1 MTVELIT
8 GYSGT
13 PHIGSDDV
21 QHLIAGIVGGG
32 SYALDTGKG
41 LAIAVNS
48 ANSVTIDT
56 GDAIIAG
63 GAHVR
68 VAAAEKLT
76 VTSGAQGVKRNDLV
90 CLRYTKASDNKES
103 AALVVV
109 KGTATSGTP
118 ADPAV
123 NTGSIINGKATVD
136 MPLYRL
142 PISGVSLGTPVKLFS
157 VSPTLASLGDSV
169 SHAKEVVLYD
179 NPSGTNGNVT
189 LKETSAN
196 FEHIDVFAGKLDG
209 YNGGYT
215 SVRLYAPNGK
225 RGTVLVPVY
234 VSNGNVLQLAWA
246 KFLVSGAT
254 IYQEANGAINF
265 DGHGISYFDPGER
278 KTLIYR
284 VVGHRA

>member
-21 QHLIAGIVGGG
+21 QHLLAGIVGGG
-32 SYALDTGKG
+32 SYALDTGKK

-123 NTGSIINGKATVD
+123 NTGSIIDGKATVD

-142 PISGVSLGTPVKLFS
+142 PLDGVSLGTPVKLFN

-169 SHAKEVVLYD
+169 SRDDPITLYGDPNDKTSHVVIQRIGNTCTLKWGVRQPTSDYLIVD
-179 NPSGTNGNVT
+179 KPIPEKLQPANDMYVPACATNGSGYVLNT
-189 LKETSAN
+189 CAYCFISA
-196 FEHIDVFAGKLDG
+196 HDG
-209 YNGGYT
+209 FVGFQVADNTG
-215 SVRLYAPNGK
+215 
-225 RGTVLVPVY
+225 
-234 VSNGNVLQLAWA
+234 
-246 KFLVSGAT
+246 
-254 IYQEANGAINF
+254 EAINRGF
-265 DGHGISYFDPGER
+265 YSWPIG
-278 KTLIYR
+278 
-284 VVGHRA
+284 

>member
-21 QHLIAGIVGGG
+21 QHLLAGIVGGG
-32 SYALDTGKG
+32 SYALDTGKK

-90 CLRYTKASDNKES
+90 CLRYSKASDNKES
-103 AALVVV
+103 ASLVVV

-123 NTGSIINGKATVD
+123 NTGSIIDGKATVD

-169 SHAKEVVLYD
+169 SQTAARVPGRVFVGSVVSTVESSSTASGHEARLFTEEEFTAKFGRPFSASSDYVGAMNADGAASSTYVNSATYFSSGNIWVGVPGGVDGNTIRMNYIVVLGD
-179 NPSGTNGNVT
+179 
-189 LKETSAN
+189 
-196 FEHIDVFAGKLDG
+196 
-209 YNGGYT
+209 
-215 SVRLYAPNGK
+215 
-225 RGTVLVPVY
+225 
-234 VSNGNVLQLAWA
+234 
-246 KFLVSGAT
+246 
-254 IYQEANGAINF
+254 
-265 DGHGISYFDPGER
+265 
-278 KTLIYR
+278 
-284 VVGHRA
+284 

>member
-21 QHLIAGIVGGG
+21 QHLLAGIVGGG
-32 SYALDTGKG
+32 SYALDTGKK

-48 ANSVTIDT
+48 ANSVTVDT

-90 CLRYTKASDNKES
+90 CLRYSKASDNKES
-103 AALVVV
+103 ASLVVV

-123 NTGSIINGKATVD
+123 NTGSIIDGKATVD

-169 SHAKEVVLYD
+169 SQTAARVPGRVFVGSVVSTVESSPTASGHEARLFTENEFIANFGRAFNALKDYVGVMNADGVASNTYVNSATYFSSGNIWVGVPGVTDGSMIRLNYLVVLAD
-179 NPSGTNGNVT
+179 
-189 LKETSAN
+189 
-196 FEHIDVFAGKLDG
+196 
-209 YNGGYT
+209 
-215 SVRLYAPNGK
+215 
-225 RGTVLVPVY
+225 
-234 VSNGNVLQLAWA
+234 
-246 KFLVSGAT
+246 
-254 IYQEANGAINF
+254 
-265 DGHGISYFDPGER
+265 
-278 KTLIYR
+278 
-284 VVGHRA
+284 

>member
-21 QHLIAGIVGGG
+21 QHLLAGIVGGG
-32 SYALDTGKG
+32 SYALDTGKK

-123 NTGSIINGKATVD
+123 NTGSIIDGKATVD

-142 PISGVSLGTPVKLFS
+142 PLNGVSLGTPVKLFS

-169 SHAKEVVLYD
+169 SRSVRFAKIPERAISTSASDAFTMAVSWPVDVSRVVAVFPTYTCSDYSDRVVLSD
-179 NPSGTNGNVT
+179 WNESGVT
-189 LKETSAN
+189 LR
-196 FEHIDVFAGKLDG
+196 AGVDQVISISLF
-209 YNGGYT
+209 
-215 SVRLYAPNGK
+215 VLY
-225 RGTVLVPVY
+225 V
-234 VSNGNVLQLAWA
+234 
-246 KFLVSGAT
+246 
-254 IYQEANGAINF
+254 
-265 DGHGISYFDPGER
+265 
-278 KTLIYR
+278 
-284 VVGHRA
+284 

>member
-21 QHLIAGIVGGG
+21 QHLLAGIVGGG
-32 SYALDTGKG
+32 SYALDTGKK

-48 ANSVTIDT
+48 ANSVTVDT

-90 CLRYTKASDNKES
+90 CLRYTKAIDNKES

-123 NTGSIINGKATVD
+123 NTGSIIDGKATVD

-142 PISGVSLGTPVKLFS
+142 PIDGVSLGTPVKLFS

-169 SHAKEVVLYD
+169 SRSVQAVKIPERAVSTSASHAVTMPVSWPVDVSRVVAVVPTYTCNDYSDRVVLSD
-179 NPSGTNGNVT
+179 WNESGVT
-189 LKETSAN
+189 LR
-196 FEHIDVFAGKLDG
+196 AGADQVISISLF
-209 YNGGYT
+209 
-215 SVRLYAPNGK
+215 VLY
-225 RGTVLVPVY
+225 V
-234 VSNGNVLQLAWA
+234 
-246 KFLVSGAT
+246 
-254 IYQEANGAINF
+254 
-265 DGHGISYFDPGER
+265 
-278 KTLIYR
+278 
-284 VVGHRA
+284 

>member
-32 SYALDTGKG
+32 SYALDTGKK

-48 ANSVTIDT
+48 ANSVTVDT

-123 NTGSIINGKATVD
+123 NTGSVIDGKATVD

-142 PISGVSLGTPVKLFS
+142 PLNGVSLGTPVKLFS

-169 SHAKEVVLYD
+169 SQQQAANKYSTAETDTGRTWVDGKKIYRRVVRLG
-179 NPSGTNGNVT
+179 NFSSGETRKSIGFEYGNLVSAVFLSGSSSESTTGLLPQYESDDDWRAEVT
-189 LKETSAN
+189 LTGTTAIARIGSSYGGCYITGI
-196 FEHIDVFAGKLDG
+196 FE
-209 YNGGYT
+209 YT
-215 SVRLYAPNGK
+215 K
-225 RGTVLVPVY
+225 
-234 VSNGNVLQLAWA
+234 
-246 KFLVSGAT
+246 
-254 IYQEANGAINF
+254 
-265 DGHGISYFDPGER
+265 
-278 KTLIYR
+278 
-284 VVGHRA
+284 

>member
-21 QHLIAGIVGGG
+21 QHLLAGIVGGG
-32 SYALDTGKG
+32 SYALDTGKK

-48 ANSVTIDT
+48 ANSVTVDT

-123 NTGSIINGKATVD
+123 NTGSIIDGKATVD

-142 PISGVSLGTPVKLFS
+142 PLNGVSLGTPVKLFS
-157 VSPTLASLGDSV
+157 VSPTLASLGESV
-169 SHAKEVVLYD
+169 SPRHL
-179 NPSGTNGNVT
+179 GGGNVT
-189 LKETSAN
+189 ILGCTIKVDCWLFATSILIVKLSHVSGSMSSPNACEISSNAAFTLPENLRPKTDIRVTAFTSLRFSKSVGAMVEPSGAVKLYFSTSARIEGYG
-196 FEHIDVFAGKLDG
+196 FETCACFI
-209 YNGGYT
+209 
-215 SVRLYAPNGK
+215 P
-225 RGTVLVPVY
+225 
-234 VSNGNVLQLAWA
+234 LA
-246 KFLVSGAT
+246 
-254 IYQEANGAINF
+254 I
-265 DGHGISYFDPGER
+265 
-278 KTLIYR
+278 
-284 VVGHRA
+284 

>member
-21 QHLIAGIVGGG
+21 QHLLAGIVGGG
-32 SYALDTGKG
+32 SYALDTGKT

-48 ANSVTIDT
+48 ANSVTVDT

-103 AALVVV
+103 ASLVVV

-123 NTGSIINGKATVD
+123 NTGSIIDGKATVD

-142 PISGVSLGTPVKLFS
+142 PLNGVSLGTPVKLFK

-169 SHAKEVVLYD
+169 SRFHVVTGTIVRSFTSDLVKLFSLD
-179 NPSGTNGNVT
+179 DVNDDGIPASGAPAVILTNGDNRQTTAKANAEIDGSGNVY
-189 LKETSAN
+189 AN
-196 FEHIDVFAGKLDG
+196 FN
-209 YNGGYT
+209 YNPNKT
-215 SVRLYAPNGK
+215 MRLN
-225 RGTVLVPVY
+225 
-234 VSNGNVLQLAWA
+234 WA
-246 KFLVSGAT
+246 
-254 IYQEANGAINF
+254 
-265 DGHGISYFDPGER
+265 
-278 KTLIYR
+278 
-284 VVGHRA
+284 VVWSD

>member
-21 QHLIAGIVGGG
+21 QHLLAGIVGGG
-32 SYALDTGKG
+32 SYALDTGKK

-123 NTGSIINGKATVD
+123 NTGSIIDGKATVD

-142 PISGVSLGTPVKLFS
+142 PLDGVSLGTPVKLFN

-169 SHAKEVVLYD
+169 SQLGGLGIKGARVYSISD
-179 NPSGTNGNVT
+179 NTNSNGVIGKSWDVPDGCSGRPAACFVT
-189 LKETSAN
+189 EGPAISN
-196 FEHIDVFAGKLDG
+196 G
-209 YNGGYT
+209 YNKYFHPEVWSIDETQVQLRWYDHRNNGGWVGNQY
-215 SVRLYAPNGK
+215 VQCY
-225 RGTVLVPVY
+225 VLMLWV
-234 VSNGNVLQLAWA
+234 
-246 KFLVSGAT
+246 
-254 IYQEANGAINF
+254 
-265 DGHGISYFDPGER
+265 
-278 KTLIYR
+278 
-284 VVGHRA
+284 

>member
-21 QHLIAGIVGGG
+21 QHLLAGIVGGG
-32 SYALDTGKG
+32 SYALDTGKK

-68 VAAAEKLT
+68 VSTTEKLT

-123 NTGSIINGKATVD
+123 NTGSIIDGKATVD

-142 PISGVSLGTPVKLFS
+142 PISGVSLGTPVKLFK

-169 SHAKEVVLYD
+169 SREAVKFAKIPTRTVSTSASHAVTMTVSWPVDVSRIVAVVPTYTCNDFSDRVVLSNWD
-179 NPSGTNGNVT
+179 ESGVT
-189 LKETSAN
+189 LR
-196 FEHIDVFAGKLDG
+196 AGADQVISISLF
-209 YNGGYT
+209 
-215 SVRLYAPNGK
+215 VLY
-225 RGTVLVPVY
+225 V
-234 VSNGNVLQLAWA
+234 
-246 KFLVSGAT
+246 
-254 IYQEANGAINF
+254 
-265 DGHGISYFDPGER
+265 
-278 KTLIYR
+278 
-284 VVGHRA
+284 

>member
-32 SYALDTGKG
+32 SYALDTGKK

-48 ANSVTIDT
+48 ANSVTVDT

-118 ADPAV
+118 TDPAY
-123 NTGSIINGKATVD
+123 NTGSIIDGKATVD

-142 PISGVSLGTPVKLFS
+142 PLDGVSLGTPVKLFS

-169 SHAKEVVLYD
+169 SRFHVVTGTVVRSFTSDFVKLFSLDDVSD
-179 NPSGTNGNVT
+179 NGVPAPGAPSVVITNGDNRQTTAKASAEIDGSGNVY
-189 LKETSAN
+189 AN
-196 FEHIDVFAGKLDG
+196 FN
-209 YNGGYT
+209 YNPNT
-215 SVRLYAPNGK
+215 TMRLNWA
-225 RGTVLVPVY
+225 VLW
-234 VSNGNVLQLAWA
+234 S
-246 KFLVSGAT
+246 
-254 IYQEANGAINF
+254 
-265 DGHGISYFDPGER
+265 D
-278 KTLIYR
+278 
-284 VVGHRA
+284 

>member
-21 QHLIAGIVGGG
+21 QHLLAGIVGGG
-32 SYALDTGKG
+32 SYALDTGKK

-48 ANSVTIDT
+48 ANSVTVDT

-76 VTSGAQGVKRNDLV
+76 VTSGAQGVKRNDIV

-123 NTGSIINGKATVD
+123 NTGSIIDGKATVD

-142 PISGVSLGTPVKLFS
+142 PISDVSLGTPVKLFS

-169 SHAKEVVLYD
+169 SQTAAMVPGRMFVGSVVSTVDTSSTASGHEARLFTKEEFTANFGRPFDQSKDYVGVMNADGAATGAYLDSATRFASGNIWVGVPGGENGVQIRLNYLVVLGD
-179 NPSGTNGNVT
+179 
-189 LKETSAN
+189 
-196 FEHIDVFAGKLDG
+196 
-209 YNGGYT
+209 
-215 SVRLYAPNGK
+215 
-225 RGTVLVPVY
+225 
-234 VSNGNVLQLAWA
+234 
-246 KFLVSGAT
+246 
-254 IYQEANGAINF
+254 
-265 DGHGISYFDPGER
+265 
-278 KTLIYR
+278 
-284 VVGHRA
+284 

>member
-32 SYALDTGKG
+32 SYALDTGKK

-76 VTSGAQGVKRNDLV
+76 VASGAQGVKRNDLV

-103 AALVVV
+103 ASLVVI

-118 ADPAV
+118 ADPAY
-123 NTGSIINGKATVD
+123 NKGSVIDGKATVD

-169 SHAKEVVLYD
+169 SQTAARVPGKLFVGSVVSTVSSSSTA
-179 NPSGTNGNVT
+179 SGHEARLFARDEFT
-189 LKETSAN
+189 AN
-196 FEHIDVFAGKLDG
+196 FGRAFNVSKDYIGVMNADGTAANAYLDSVTHFAASGNIWVG
-209 YNGGYT
+209 
-215 SVRLYAPNGK
+215 
-225 RGTVLVPVY
+225 VPG
-234 VSNGNVLQLAWA
+234 VSNGNAIRLNY
-246 KFLVSGAT
+246 LVMLG
-254 IYQEANGAINF
+254 
-265 DGHGISYFDPGER
+265 D
-278 KTLIYR
+278 
-284 VVGHRA
+284 

>member
-32 SYALDTGKG
+32 SYALDTGNK

-76 VTSGAQGVKRNDLV
+76 VTSGAQGAKRNDLV
-90 CLRYTKASDNKES
+90 CLRYTKAPDNKES

-118 ADPAV
+118 ADPSI
-123 NTGSIINGKATVD
+123 NTGSIIDGKATVD

-142 PISGVSLGTPVKLFS
+142 PLDGVSLGTPAKLFS
-157 VSPTLASLGDSV
+157 VSPTLASLGGSV
-169 SHAKEVVLYD
+169 SRFHVVAGTIVRSFTSDLVKLFSLD
-179 NPSGTNGNVT
+179 GIDDHGVPAPGAPAVILTNGDSRQTTVKASAEIDGSGNVY
-189 LKETSAN
+189 AN
-196 FEHIDVFAGKLDG
+196 FN
-209 YNGGYT
+209 YNPNT
-215 SVRLYAPNGK
+215 TMRLN
-225 RGTVLVPVY
+225 
-234 VSNGNVLQLAWA
+234 WA
-246 KFLVSGAT
+246 
-254 IYQEANGAINF
+254 
-265 DGHGISYFDPGER
+265 
-278 KTLIYR
+278 
-284 VVGHRA
+284 VVWSD

>member
-21 QHLIAGIVGGG
+21 QHLLAGIVGGG
-32 SYALDTGKG
+32 SYALDTGKK

-48 ANSVTIDT
+48 ANSVTVDT

-123 NTGSIINGKATVD
+123 NTGSIIDGKATVD

-169 SHAKEVVLYD
+169 SQTIYEGKDNAYAVVEKR
-179 NPSGTNGNVT
+179 GNVVCVT
-189 LKETSAN
+189 WDFFMDILPSWSTDFPRA
-196 FEHIDVFAGKLDG
+196 L
-209 YNGGYT
+209 
-215 SVRLYAPNGK
+215 APSRK
-225 RGTVLVPVY
+225 TV
-234 VSNGNVLQLAWA
+234 GFCEITA
-246 KFLVSGAT
+246 
-254 IYQEANGAINF
+254 
-265 DGHGISYFDPGER
+265 GHGGSLQNDVA
-278 KTLIYR
+278 
-284 VVGHRA
+284 VVEIDGGTITWRTGHQYSDSWIRGSLTYVL

>member
-21 QHLIAGIVGGG
+21 QHLLAGIVGGG
-32 SYALDTGKG
+32 SYALDTGKK

-48 ANSVTIDT
+48 VNSVTVDT

-76 VTSGAQGVKRNDLV
+76 VTSGAQGVKRNDIV

-123 NTGSIINGKATVD
+123 NTGSIIDGKATVD

-169 SHAKEVVLYD
+169 SQTAAKVPGRMFVGSVVSTV
-179 NPSGTNGNVT
+179 NTSSTSSGHEARLFT
-189 LKETSAN
+189 KSEFKAN
-196 FEHIDVFAGKLDG
+196 FGRAFDQSKDYVGAMNADGGAANTYLDSVTYFASGNIWVG
-209 YNGGYT
+209 
-215 SVRLYAPNGK
+215 
-225 RGTVLVPVY
+225 VPG
-234 VSNGNVLQLAWA
+234 VSNGNSIRLNYLVVL
-246 KFLVSGAT
+246 G
-254 IYQEANGAINF
+254 
-265 DGHGISYFDPGER
+265 D
-278 KTLIYR
+278 
-284 VVGHRA
+284 